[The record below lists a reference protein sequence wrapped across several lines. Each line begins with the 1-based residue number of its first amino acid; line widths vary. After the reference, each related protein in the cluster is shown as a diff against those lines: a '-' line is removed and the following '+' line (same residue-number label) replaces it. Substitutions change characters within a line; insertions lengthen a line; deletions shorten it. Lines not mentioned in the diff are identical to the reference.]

1 MTLSEIKNQ
10 VMFQTNNDSEDV
22 GDFLPALTDYINEA
36 YDRLVNV
43 WAKQHVTPGSEEWPP
58 LREYADQEP
67 AADPPVDVPRTPAWT
82 HRYLADWATW
92 LVYRNGNPQKQQRG
106 YAYRES
112 FLSMLSKIA
121 DEGGADGLNT
131 DGTQKRFKN
140 FFNIPR

>member
-1 MTLSEIKNQ
+1 MTLSEIKEQ
-10 VMFQTNNDSEDV
+10 VMFQTNNDAEDV

-43 WAKQHVTPGSEEWPP
+43 WAKQHLGHEDWPR
-58 LREYADQEP
+58 LREYEEGEEP
-67 AADPPVDVPRTPAWT
+67 TDPPVDVPRTPEWT

-112 FLSMLSKIA
+112 FLWMLSKIS
-121 DEGGADGLNT
+121 DEGGADGLNP
-131 DGTQKRFKN
+131 DGTQKRFRN